1 MPKYKEEF
9 ADPEDPSKGRF
20 YGCPA
25 GWGCEVVSTNLYKAL
40 KLDKDFTLYSPGT
53 GAAQKAA
60 LTSAYKRKQNIVFY
74 YWYPTPL
81 VGSLDLV
88 KLELP
93 AYDKEKQACLTDP
106 DCADP
111 QPSAYPDN
119 PVFTAL
125 NTEFTKKAPKLT
137 EFFSNVSVPLPVMD
151 KTLAHMEETGDDSR
165 DVADWFLKTQGE
177 VWEKWVS
184 PEVAAKVKESL

>member
-1 MPKYKEEF
+1 M
-9 ADPEDPSKGRF
+9 
-20 YGCPA
+20 
-25 GWGCEVVSTNLYKAL
+25 
-40 KLDKDFTLYSPGT
+40 
-53 GAAQKAA
+53 
-60 LTSAYKRKQNIVFY
+60 FY

-93 AYDKEKQACLTDP
+93 PYDAEKQKCLTNP

-125 NTEFTKKAPKLT
+125 NTEFSKQAPKLT
-137 EFFSNVSVPLPVMD
+137 EFFSKVSVPLPVMD
-151 KTLAHMEETGDDSR
+151 KTLAHMEESGDDSR
-165 DVADWFLKTQGE
+165 DVADWFLKNQARSG
-177 VWEKWVS
+177 KNGF
-184 PEVAAKVKESL
+184 PPKLPPK